1 MKEAIQMSETHPILK
16 NYALF
21 GIVFTFVMGS
31 IFHFIYDLSGS
42 LTIVGYFFPINE
54 SVWEHLKLGF
64 YAWLLYGICNYF
76 FLNDK
81 VNNYWL
87 GIFLATL
94 AMNLFI
100 VAFFYTYTG
109 IYGRSILALD
119 IGSYLVGCI
128 IAAYVYYK
136 ILVLP
141 PLAPYIEALG
151 ILLLILNIL
160 LFAIWT
166 YHPPKLPLFEDPSA
180 HPAVLTTFPSATL

>member
-1 MKEAIQMSETHPILK
+1 MPQSNPLLK

-21 GIVFTFVMGS
+21 GILFTFIVGS
-31 IFHFIYDLSGS
+31 LFHFIYELSGS
-42 LTIVGYFFPINE
+42 LPIVGYFFPINE

-64 YAWLLYGICNYF
+64 YAWLVYGISNYF

-87 GIFLATL
+87 GIFLASL

-100 VAFFYTYTG
+100 VAFFYTYNG
-109 IYGRSILALD
+109 IWGHSILALD

-136 ILVLP
+136 VLTLP
-141 PLAPYIEALG
+141 PLSPYIDILG
-151 ILLLILNIL
+151 VLLLILSIL
-160 LFAIWT
+160 LFAFWT
-166 YHPPKLPLFEDPSA
+166 YNPPNLPIFKDSSTNSMI
-180 HPAVLTTFPSATL
+180 LTSFPLDTI